1 MPFKTSLLERFCP
14 WLAAFPIG
22 MWAWFSPFIVPEDM
36 TGDFVSGS
44 LTVSA
49 LLVGFLATSKSI
61 MMAYKGSRI
70 FSKLQ
75 TGGYPRRLVN
85 YLRFAIISSLLWL
98 AASFLMY
105 FGQPR
110 VLISVWSFAA
120 ALSLVSF
127 LRIVFIQSNLIED

>member
-1 MPFKTSLLERFCP
+1 MPFNTSLFERICP

-22 MWAWFSPFIVPEDM
+22 IWAWYCPFLVPEDM

-70 FSKLQ
+70 FFQLQ
-75 TGGYPRRLVN
+75 TGGYLRRMVN

-98 AASFLMY
+98 AISFLMY

-110 VLISVWSFAA
+110 VLISAWSFAA
-120 ALSLVSF
+120 ALSAVSF
-127 LRIVFIQSNLIED
+127 LRIVFIQSNLIDN